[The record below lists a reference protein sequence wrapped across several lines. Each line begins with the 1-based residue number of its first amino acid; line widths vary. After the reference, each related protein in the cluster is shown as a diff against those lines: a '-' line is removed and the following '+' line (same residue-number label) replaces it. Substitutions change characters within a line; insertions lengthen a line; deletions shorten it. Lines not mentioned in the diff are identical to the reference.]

1 MEKTI
6 VLYPG
11 LSVSHFFPMMQLSD
25 ALLAEGYAVT
35 VALMDPSLKGDIALA
50 TVIDRVSS
58 SKPSDS
64 FRRLPRIQDPP
75 TIVHDAK
82 FVVRYLD
89 LVSRYHQHL
98 HDLLVS
104 MPPGSVHALVVDVMS
119 IGVLDV
125 TGKLGIPVYALF
137 PMSASVLAACVQVSS
152 IRAQVDGGQPSFQGL
167 GDTPLLLHGVPP
179 VPASHLFSEMLE
191 SPSSEASKAMTN
203 TMRRVHEA
211 KGILVNTFASLEPR
225 AVEALSDPRCL
236 PTMPSL
242 YCVGPLVAGPG
253 EATEQHECLAWLD
266 EQPEHSVVFLCFG
279 SVGTGN
285 HSRAQLKEIA
295 MGLEKSGHMF
305 LWVVRAPPHDDDDP
319 EKPLDPRADPDLDD
333 ILPEGFLE
341 RTNGRGLVLKL
352 WAPQVD
358 VLHHR
363 ATGAFVTHC
372 GWNSVL
378 EGITA
383 GVPMICWPLYAE
395 QKMNKVF
402 MVEEYG
408 VGVEMV
414 GWQQGLV
421 KAEEVEAKVRLV
433 MESEEGGKLRAQVM
447 AHKQAAAMA
456 WEHGGSS
463 RAAFGEFLLDTQA
476 T

>member
-1 MEKTI
+1 M
-6 VLYPG
+6 
-11 LSVSHFFPMMQLSD
+11 
-25 ALLAEGYAVT
+25 AA
-35 VALMDPSLKGDIALA
+35 
-50 TVIDRVSS
+50 VIDRVSS
-58 SKPSDS
+58 SKPSVS

-75 TIVHDAK
+75 TVVHDAK
-82 FVVRYLD
+82 FLVRYLD

-98 HDLLVS
+98 HDLLAS
-104 MPPGSVHALVVDVMS
+104 MPPGSVHALVVDVLS
-119 IGVLDV
+119 IDVLDV
-125 TGKLGIPVYALF
+125 TGKLGIPVYTFF
-137 PMSASVLAACVQVSS
+137 PVSASVLAACVQVSS
-152 IRAQVDGGQPSFQGL
+152 IRVQVDGGQQSSLQGL

-179 VPASHLFSEMLE
+179 VPASHLSSEMLE
-191 SPSSEASKAMTN
+191 HPSSEAYKAIMN
-203 TMRRVHEA
+203 MMRRIQEA
-211 KGILVNTFASLEPR
+211 KGILVNTFASLEHR

-242 YCVGPLVAGPG
+242 YCVGPLVAEHG
-253 EATEQHECLAWLD
+253 EATERHECLAWLD

-285 HSRAQLKEIA
+285 HSKAQLKEIA
-295 MGLEKSGHMF
+295 NGLEKSGHRF
-305 LWVVRAPPHDDDDP
+305 LWVVRAPPHDDDP
-319 EKPLDPRADPDLDD
+319 GKPLDPRADTDLDA
-333 ILPEGFLE
+333 ILPEGFLD
-341 RTNGRGLVLKL
+341 RTHGRGLVVKL

-395 QKMNKVF
+395 QKMN
-402 MVEEYG
+402 MVLMVVEYG

-414 GWQQGLV
+414 GWKQGLV
-421 KAEEVEAKVRLV
+421 KAEEVEAKIRLV
-433 MESEEGGKLRAQVM
+433 MESEEGEKLRAQVM
-447 AHKQAAAMA
+447 AQKEAAAMA
-456 WEHGGSS
+456 WKDDGSS